1 MADPNNLPALCS
13 VEEFLQHDY
22 DFVVIGGGTA
32 GLVVAARLT
41 ENANVNVGVL
51 EAGPANIGDPMI
63 MMPAM
68 YAKAI
73 GDPKY
78 DWLHRTVPQKSA
90 NNYVMDQPRG
100 KGLGGSSGINYQ
112 MYVRGCQL
120 DYDDWEK
127 LGNKGWGFQEL
138 LPYFTKHEH
147 FDDPTCYSTE
157 PNIPLET
164 TYDAGLHGTEGP
176 IHTSFSTWR
185 PPLEREWI
193 AASKT
198 LGERMGSPTDAWNG
212 DHMGVHHSLSTIDR
226 SNGDLTGTRSYATTG
241 YLLPNA
247 HRPNLKVLT
256 EALVTKL
263 VISEAGEVTGVEFLH
278 SEKSHTVLAKKEVV
292 LSAGT
297 IKSPQILEL
306 SGIGNPSILSSAG
319 IKCVVDNA
327 RVGENFQDHP
337 ATALC
342 YELAEGE
349 KSLDMLQDESEVQ
362 AAMASYMADKC
373 GPLSSG
379 GAAVGF
385 ASYADLSTP
394 SEVEELQKLVLS
406 DKYPG
411 HDDATKKLIAD
422 SLADHNYGSIQLVL
436 LAVSLNL
443 TNPGSQTEM
452 LQAPPEQLGKHGMSL
467 AACLARPLS
476 MGTIHITSSD
486 PQIDP
491 QIDPGYLT
499 HPADVEVFGKG
510 LELLEKMVAT
520 SPLKEKIKR
529 RYHPVELDFGDKKSV
544 EAYLRNTCATEYHPI
559 GSVAMGKKGVGAVD
573 DRLKVWGAK
582 GLRVVDASVM
592 PLHVSGNIVSTVYA
606 IAEKASDMIKEDW
619 EL

>member
-1 MADPNNLPALCS
+1 MADSNNLPALCS
-13 VEEFLQHDY
+13 VEEFLKHDY

-41 ENANVNVGVL
+41 ENDNVNVGVL

-68 YAKAI
+68 YSKAI

-78 DWLHRTVPQKSA
+78 DWLHRTVPQKSVS
-90 NNYVMDQPRG
+90 NYVLDQPRG
-100 KGLGGSSGINYQ
+100 KGLGGSSAINYQ
-112 MYVRGCQL
+112 MYVRGQQL
-120 DYDDWEK
+120 DYDDWAK
-127 LGNKGWGFQEL
+127 LGNKGWGFQDL

-147 FDDPTCYSTE
+147 FDDPSGYSNK

-164 TYDAGLHGTEGP
+164 TYDAGLHGTDGP

-185 PPLEREWI
+185 LPQEREWF
-193 AASKT
+193 AASST
-198 LGERMGSPTDAWNG
+198 LGERMGSPLEAWNG
-212 DHMGVHHSLSTIDR
+212 DHMGMHHSLSTIDR
-226 SNGDLTGTRSYATTG
+226 SNGELTGTRSYATTG

-247 HRPNLKVLT
+247 SRPNLKVLT

-263 VISEAGEVTGVEFLH
+263 VISEAGEVTGVEFIH
-278 SEKSHTVLAKKEVV
+278 SEKSHTVLVKKEVI

-306 SGIGNPSILSSAG
+306 SGIGNPSILNSAG

-337 ATALC
+337 ATGMG
-342 YELAEGE
+342 YELVEGE
-349 KSLDMLQDESEVQ
+349 KSLDKLQDDSEVQ
-362 AAMASYMADKC
+362 AATSTYMTDKC

-394 SEVEELQKLVLS
+394 SEVKALQELVLS
-406 DKYPG
+406 DKYTG
-411 HDDATKKLIAD
+411 HDEVTKKLIAE
-422 SLADHNYGSIQLVL
+422 SLADHNYGSLQLVL
-436 LAVSLNL
+436 LPVSLNL
-443 TNPGSQTEM
+443 KDIGSQVVM
-452 LQAPPEQLGKHGMSL
+452 LQAPPEQLGKHGIVL
-467 AACLARPLS
+467 VACLARPLS

-491 QIDPGYLT
+491 DIDPGYLT
-499 HPADVEVFGKG
+499 HPADIEVFSKG
-510 LELLEKMVAT
+510 LELLEKMAAT
-520 SPLKEKIKR
+520 SPFKEKIKR
-529 RYHPVELDFGDKKSV
+529 RYHPVDLDVTDKKSA
-544 EAYLRNTCATEYHPI
+544 EEYLRNTCVTEYHPI

-582 GLRVVDASVM
+582 GVRVVDASVM
-592 PLHVSGNIVSTVYA
+592 PLHVSGNIVSSVYA
-606 IAEKASDMIKEDW
+606 IAEKASDLIKEDW

>member
-1 MADPNNLPALCS
+1 MTDRNNLAALCLID
-13 VEEFLQHDY
+13 EFLKLDY
-22 DFVVIGGGTA
+22 DFIVVGGGTA

-41 ENANVNVGVL
+41 ENANVEVGVL

-68 YAKAI
+68 YSKAI

-78 DWLHRTVPQKSA
+78 DWLHKTVPQVA
-90 NNYVMDQPRG
+90 NNFVLDQPRG
-100 KGLGGSSGINYQ
+100 KGLGGSSAINYQ
-112 MYVRGCQL
+112 MYVRGHEL

-127 LGNKGWGFQEL
+127 LGNKGWGFQDL

-147 FDDPTCYSTE
+147 FDDPAGYSNK

-185 PPLEREWI
+185 LSQEREWI
-193 AASKT
+193 AASST
-198 LGERMGSPTDAWNG
+198 LGEKMRSPADAWNG
-212 DHMGVHHSLSTIDR
+212 DHIGFHHSLSTIDR
-226 SNGDLTGTRSYATTG
+226 SNGDMTGTRSYSTTG

-247 HRPNLKVLT
+247 GRPNLKVLT

-263 VISEAGEVTGVEFLH
+263 IVSEAGEVTGVEFLH
-278 SEKSHTVLAKKEVV
+278 ADKSHTVLAKKEVV
-292 LSAGT
+292 LSAGV

-319 IKCVVDNA
+319 IKCVVNNA
-327 RVGENFQDHP
+327 RVGENFNDHP
-337 ATALC
+337 ATAMG
-342 YELAEGE
+342 YELVEGE
-349 KSLDMLQDESEVQ
+349 KSLDMLQNESELQ
-362 AAMASYMADKC
+362 AAMTSYITDKS

-385 ASYADLSTP
+385 VSYADLATP
-394 SEVEELQKLVLS
+394 SETKALQELILSNEYTGHEEAS
-406 DKYPG
+406 
-411 HDDATKKLIAD
+411 KKLIAD
-422 SLADHNYGSIQLVL
+422 SLADRGYGSIQFVL
-436 LAVSLNL
+436 LPASLNL
-443 TNPGSQTEM
+443 NVVYNQAGM
-452 LQAPPEQLGKHGMSL
+452 LQPSSEQLGKQGFTL

-491 QIDPGYLT
+491 AIDPGYLT
-499 HPADVEVFGKG
+499 HPADVEVFFKG
-510 LELLEKMVAT
+510 LEMITKIAAT
-520 SPLKEKIKR
+520 SPFKEKIKR
-529 RYHPVELDFGDKKSV
+529 RYHPEELDMGDRESV
-544 EAYLRNTCATEYHPI
+544 VEYLRKTCTTEYHPI
-559 GSVAMGKKGVGAVD
+559 GSLAMGKKGVGAVD

-582 GLRVVDASVM
+582 GVRVVDASVM

-606 IAEKASDMIKEDW
+606 IAEKASDLIKEDW
-619 EL
+619 GL

>member
-13 VEEFLQHDY
+13 IDEFLTHDY
-22 DFVVIGGGTA
+22 DFIVIGGGTA

-68 YAKAI
+68 YSKAI

-78 DWLHRTVPQKSA
+78 DWLHKSVPQKSV
-90 NNYVMDQPRG
+90 NNFVMDQPRG
-100 KGLGGSSGINYQ
+100 KGLGGSSSINYQ
-112 MYVRGCQL
+112 MYVRGHKL
-120 DYDDWEK
+120 DYDDWVK
-127 LGNKGWGFQEL
+127 LGNKGWGFQDL

-147 FDDPTCYSTE
+147 FDDPSGYSTE

-164 TYDAGLHGTEGP
+164 TYDAGLHGTDGP

-185 PPLEREWI
+185 VPQEREWI
-193 AASKT
+193 AASRT
-198 LGERMGSPTDAWNG
+198 LGERMGNPIDAWNG
-212 DHMGVHHSLSTIDR
+212 DHMGMHHSLSTIDR
-226 SNGDLTGTRSYATTG
+226 SKGELTGTRSYSTTG

-247 HRPNLKVLT
+247 SRPNLKVLT
-256 EALVTKL
+256 EALATKL
-263 VISEAGEVTGVEFLH
+263 IVSDAGEVTGVEFLH

-297 IKSPQILEL
+297 IKSPQLLEL

-337 ATALC
+337 ATAIG
-342 YELAEGE
+342 YELVDGE
-349 KSLDMLQDESEVQ
+349 KSLDMLQNESELQ
-362 AAMASYMADKC
+362 AAMTSYTTDKS

-385 ASYADLSTP
+385 ASYADLATP
-394 SEVEELQKLVLS
+394 S
-406 DKYPG
+406 D
-411 HDDATKKLIAD
+411 
-422 SLADHNYGSIQLVL
+422 LADHNYGSLQLVL
-436 LAVSLNL
+436 LPATLDLRV
-443 TNPGSQTEM
+443 PGSQTAL
-452 LQAPPEQLGKHGMSL
+452 LQPPPEQLGKHGIVL

-476 MGTIHITSSD
+476 TGTIHISSSD
-486 PQIDP
+486 PKIDP
-491 QIDPGYLT
+491 EIDPGYLT
-499 HPADVEVFGKG
+499 HPGDIEVFVKG
-510 LELLEKMVAT
+510 FELLEKMAAA
-520 SPLKEKIKR
+520 SPFKEKIKK
-529 RYHPVELDFGDKKSV
+529 RYHPVELDLGDRKSV
-544 EAYLRNTCATEYHPI
+544 EEYLRKTCATEYHPL
-559 GSVAMGKKGVGAVD
+559 GTVAMGKKGVGAVD

-582 GLRVVDASVM
+582 GVRVVDASVI

-606 IAEKASDMIKEDW
+606 IAEKASDLIKEDW
-619 EL
+619 KL